1 MSNIK
6 LSTIVRVALL
16 VLALGNLVC
25 AALGIVPEEF
35 VADSEIYRIGSVAVT
50 VVMSLITAWKN
61 NSFTPE
67 AIQADEFLQSLID
80 AKKSGET
87 TDSTEE

>member
-25 AALGIVPEEF
+25 AAVGIVPEEF

-67 AIQADEFLQSLID
+67 AIQADEFLQSLLD

-87 TDSTEE
+87 TDGTEE

>member
-6 LSTIVRVALL
+6 MSTIVRVALL

-25 AALGIVPEEF
+25 AAVGIVPEEF

-67 AIQADEFLQSLID
+67 AIQADEFLQSLIA
-80 AKKSGET
+80 AKKSGGT
-87 TDSTEE
+87 TDNTKE